1 MKKEGK
7 FIMGTHKAIYQPK
20 GAAREYSAWACNLYN
35 GCTNQCDYC
44 YCKRGVLSYTLGLS
58 KPVLKK
64 TVGKDDKEAFET
76 FKRELAMYKDNII
89 NDGTGLFFS
98 FSTDPMLLE
107 ELPLTTLC
115 VNECVK
121 NDVPVQIL
129 TKKSYWVHSNIDF
142 MNYLFSNWYD
152 KVKIGFTLTGH
163 DELEPY
169 ADSSLSRILECC
181 YLIQNGVDTFVS
193 LEPIVSFEDS
203 LRMIKNFIHNYCFP
217 NEFRIGLMS
226 GVDKKTYYDWKKCDS
241 FIREVKELALQY
253 DFTVK
258 WKNSIVTYY
267 NKGFE

>member
-1 MKKEGK
+1 
-7 FIMGTHKAIYQPK
+7 MGTHKAIYQPK

-35 GCTNQCDYC
+35 GCSNLCDYC

-64 TVGKDDKEAFET
+64 TVGKDDKEALET
-76 FKRELAMYKDNII
+76 FKKELVMYKDNII

-129 TKKSYWVHSNIDF
+129 TKKSYWVHTNIDF

-152 KVKIGFTLTGH
+152 KVKIGFTLTDH
-163 DELEPY
+163 DELEPD
-169 ADSSLSRILECC
+169 ADSTMSRMLECC
-181 YLIQNGVDTFVS
+181 YLIQNGVDTFIS
-193 LEPIVSFEDS
+193 LEPVVRFDDTLKI
-203 LRMIKNFIHNYCFP
+203 IKTFIDYGCIP
-217 NEFRIGLMS
+217 PEFRIGLMS
-226 GVDKKTYYDWKKCDS
+226 GVDKKTYYNWDECVTFVK
-241 FIREVKELALQY
+241 EVKKLALDN

-258 WKNSIVTYY
+258 WKLSIFDYY
-267 NKGFE
+267 HNGYKK

>member
-1 MKKEGK
+1 
-7 FIMGTHKAIYQPK
+7 MGTHKAIYQPK

-121 NDVPVQIL
+121 NGGASAARPTTRVSGLHRVTVI
-129 TKKSYWVHSNIDF
+129 SA
-142 MNYLFSNWYD
+142 
-152 KVKIGFTLTGH
+152 
-163 DELEPY
+163 EPRG
-169 ADSSLSRILECC
+169 AI
-181 YLIQNGVDTFVS
+181 
-193 LEPIVSFEDS
+193 
-203 LRMIKNFIHNYCFP
+203 
-217 NEFRIGLMS
+217 
-226 GVDKKTYYDWKKCDS
+226 
-241 FIREVKELALQY
+241 
-253 DFTVK
+253 
-258 WKNSIVTYY
+258 
-267 NKGFE
+267 

>member
-35 GCTNQCDYC
+35 GCSNQCDYC

-76 FKRELAMYKDNII
+76 FKKELVMYKDNII

-129 TKKSYWVHSNIDF
+129 TKKSYWVHSDLDF

-163 DELEPY
+163 DELEPD
-169 ADSSLSRILECC
+169 ADSTMSRMLECC
-181 YLIQNGVDTFVS
+181 YLIQNGVDTFIS
-193 LEPIVSFEDS
+193 LEPVVRFDDTLKI
-203 LRMIKNFIHNYCFP
+203 IKTFIDYGCIP
-217 NEFRIGLMS
+217 PEFRIGLMS